1 MRTWPASN
9 PLSTCSSRVRL
20 RGKKTGD
27 DQQRRAQAD
36 FEADQAFAKAQA
48 AASFGDGVASG
59 AQRFLRIVAGE
70 SPRGKRA
77 EHKPGEQREA
87 ESEHEDAGIHA
98 DFLEPGNI
106 ERCRGDQQL
115 VRSSLQTESRERHR
129 RRPAADFPSAPWRNW
144 RPRLAPRAVRIAASR
159 LRDAIRESRRLA
171 RLMQT
176 ISSTAPT
183 AAASIHK
190 PSRARPVTSSCTGM
204 SVAFRSSFGRA
215 ARESRL
221 DDVDLGE
228 RLLGGDAAAS
238 RG

>member
-1 MRTWPASN
+1 MALTFAR
-9 PLSTCSSRVRL
+9 SRSKNFSRL
-20 RGKKTGD
+20 TGPRRGCRRGSMFDGENVAGVESFVDVQQSGEAGGKETGD

-59 AQRFLRIVAGE
+59 AQRFLRIAAGK
-70 SPRGKRA
+70 PPGGKHA

-87 ESEHEDAGIHA
+87 EANTRTLESRRTS
-98 DFLEPGNI
+98 FEPGNF
-106 ERCRGDQQL
+106 ERRRGDEQL
-115 VRSSLQTESRERHR
+115 YVQPANRIPRAPPETASSRLSVST
-129 RRPAADFPSAPWRNW
+129 WRNW

-171 RLMQT
+171 RLTQT
-176 ISSTAPT
+176 MSRTAPT

-204 SVAFRSSFGRA
+204 SVAHST
-215 ARESRL
+215 
-221 DDVDLGE
+221 
-228 RLLGGDAAAS
+228 
-238 RG
+238 